1 MQTDAQ
7 FHFNAIQKVVSN
19 KRAAERAKRKTVNN
33 NTGEPTPKALNAD
46 KLAMEKLLG
55 LTTYTGRDKFSDDRH
70 DVIYEFSK
78 TLEGS
83 NAGGRFRHAESLLWA
98 KEDQAQW
105 EAAAAADEDVD
116 WEEAEAVPDDIQVRQ
131 PFKKQNM
138 KLVDEN
144 VNAML
149 AWAGQPLK
157 DYLAIRDRSSKGP
170 APVFPV
176 TAEDISNIAPKALA
190 ETVTKFLTQSYEAA
204 FGSGEIPWAAI
215 VRKPSEYYNTENFPF
230 SFTSNGLAELTLPQW
245 YDLSSTLSAV
255 AGVGT
260 AGFFRKAPSAQPP
273 SRSASPTH
281 PPPPPSR
288 SASPTR
294 PPPPPSRS
302 ASPTRPPPPPSR
314 SASPPRPSRSVSPAG
329 PPPSRAA
336 SPAAPPP
343 SRAASP
349 AAPPPSRAASP
360 AGLPPSRPASPMHPP
375 PSRSPSPVHPP
386 PPPSRS
392 PTPEKV
398 EEPKKHGS
406 EDPPKKRGRKRKA
419 PTQLTREEDDAAEHG
434 EGSGSAVRRT
444 ARARKTPEEAK
455 LEREKQ
461 LAAATGVKAKPSWE
475 YVVRSPAKPK
485 QQRGKRFYE
494 YIRLLHFCLILR
506 GFEDRGSQD
515 GHYFRFST
523 TRNFRFTSSSISVS
537 GSALP
542 WLPDHYTSSI
552 FEKYMYFP
560 FWMGLGAL
568 GACYFPRAPA
578 RGGRVRCQVFPP
590 GSSEGWARW
599 GPAISP
605 SSSEGRA
612 RQVFPP
618 SLSLSRSRHDRPAA
632 FRLSRHLDLA
642 RHPPC
647 LGLRPGIRRCPR
659 IGKSWY
665 GCVVCR
671 RYSWSKRQAE
681 LGEGVERKMR
691 AELDK
696 Q

>member
-1 MQTDAQ
+1 MARSKKVVKPKEMFKPYNPDDVPAIMPFPALSHVATTKGEETAVPKLNDYQRSWILDVGVRDTDLPNLKGKAAIDFYDQ
-7 FHFNAIQKVVSN
+7 VKHDAFDAKAFQHTLQPGDQVEEACLPALVAAWKQRKRDKKKGKSDEADDESSDEEEDEGARGALLRGYTKAGWRLAIQKVVSN

-33 NTGEPTPKALNAD
+33 NTGEPTPKALDAD

-116 WEEAEAVPDDIQVRQ
+116 WEERQKLVASGFKQMVKKLHATHKFRPFVATMLMTYLSDDGRLRFEAEAVPDDIQVRQ

-273 SRSASPTH
+273 SRSVSPTH

-302 ASPTRPPPPPSR
+302 
-314 SASPPRPSRSVSPAG
+314 VSPAG
-329 PPPSRAA
+329 PPLSRAA

-360 AGLPPSRPASPMHPP
+360 AGLPPSRPASP
-375 PSRSPSPVHPP
+375 
-386 PPPSRS
+386 
-392 PTPEKV
+392 
-398 EEPKKHGS
+398 
-406 EDPPKKRGRKRKA
+406 
-419 PTQLTREEDDAAEHG
+419 
-434 EGSGSAVRRT
+434 
-444 ARARKTPEEAK
+444 
-455 LEREKQ
+455 
-461 LAAATGVKAKPSWE
+461 
-475 YVVRSPAKPK
+475 
-485 QQRGKRFYE
+485 
-494 YIRLLHFCLILR
+494 
-506 GFEDRGSQD
+506 
-515 GHYFRFST
+515 
-523 TRNFRFTSSSISVS
+523 
-537 GSALP
+537 
-542 WLPDHYTSSI
+542 
-552 FEKYMYFP
+552 
-560 FWMGLGAL
+560 
-568 GACYFPRAPA
+568 
-578 RGGRVRCQVFPP
+578 
-590 GSSEGWARW
+590 
-599 GPAISP
+599 
-605 SSSEGRA
+605 
-612 RQVFPP
+612 
-618 SLSLSRSRHDRPAA
+618 
-632 FRLSRHLDLA
+632 
-642 RHPPC
+642 
-647 LGLRPGIRRCPR
+647 
-659 IGKSWY
+659 
-665 GCVVCR
+665 
-671 RYSWSKRQAE
+671 
-681 LGEGVERKMR
+681 
-691 AELDK
+691 
-696 Q
+696 